1 MIKTRDQSIFDEMF
15 KRIQSLGFTV
25 YDYKPMTEVP
35 YPFVEME
42 STDAE
47 YIPNKDDIKGSV
59 ELMLSVWGM
68 QKKRKQVSDMASA
81 IFSQALT
88 VESSDVFRWSLN
100 TRQSSIQMLDDTTTV
115 RPLKR
120 AIVTLRFNL
129 R

>member
-15 KRIQSLGFTV
+15 KRIRSLGFKV

-59 ELMLSVWGM
+59 ELVLSVWGL
-68 QKKRKQVSDMASA
+68 QKKRKQVSNMASA
-81 IFSQALT
+81 IVGQAMS
-88 VESSDVFRWSLN
+88 VEKTDGYYWTLNKRLSSV
-100 TRQSSIQMLDDTTTV
+100 SILDDTTTV
-115 RPLKR
+115 TPLKR
-120 AIVTLRFNL
+120 AIVTLKFNL

>member
-15 KRIQSLGFTV
+15 KRIQSLGFKV

-59 ELMLSVWGM
+59 ELMLSVWGC
-68 QKKRKQVSDMASA
+68 RKNGSRC
-81 IFSQALT
+81 LT
-88 VESSDVFRWSLN
+88 WHLLFFRKLC
-100 TRQSSIQMLDDTTTV
+100 
-115 RPLKR
+115 P
-120 AIVTLRFNL
+120 
-129 R
+129 

>member
-15 KRIQSLGFTV
+15 KRIQSLGFKV

-59 ELMLSVWGM
+59 ELMLSVWGV
-68 QKKRKQVSDMASA
+68 QKKRKQVSDRASA
-81 IFSQALT
+81 IFSQAMSVART
-88 VESSDVFRWSLN
+88 DGFCWSFN
-100 TRQSSIQMLDDTTTV
+100 SRQSSVQILDDTTTV
-115 RPLKR
+115 TPLKR

>member
-1 MIKTRDQSIFDEMF
+1 MINTRDQSIFDEMY
-15 KRIQSLGFTV
+15 KRIQSLNYDV
-25 YDYKPMTEVP
+25 YDYKPPLEVP

-59 ELMLSVWGM
+59 ELTLSVWGL

-81 IFSQALT
+81 IFSQALA
-88 VESSDVFRWSLN
+88 VESSDSFYWSFN
-100 TRQSSIQMLDDTTTV
+100 SRQSSVQILDDTTTV
-115 RPLKR
+115 TPLKR